1 MIRIG
6 IVDDEEIMRLKI
18 HQCIKEI
25 LKEQESVEIRSY
37 DCAEDFLEEVQKKT
51 RFDILFSDI
60 QMLEMNGLELGKR
73 LQKAYMEYAVES
85 YKISAYQ
92 YILKEDME
100 IRLPQITRK
109 LLNQIQH
116 EYAQF
121 RIVGTNGIQKKIY
134 FRDIIYVYKGKETKY
149 VYYVTTEGEY
159 KERISLN
166 QVGELLEENG
176 FLKIERAYLVNAK
189 HILKLEGN
197 KLFLS
202 DQSQLSISRYRLKE
216 VKLDIAKYWGG
227 R

>member
-1 MIRIG
+1 MENAA
-6 IVDDEEIMRLKI
+6 DALKMAGAVLLFVLAI
-18 HQCIKEI
+18 SIAIFYFGQVRQTADTI
-25 LKEQESVEIRSY
+25 LS
-37 DCAEDFLEEVQKKT
+37 QK
-51 RFDILFSDI
+51 D
-60 QMLEMNGLELGKR
+60 
-73 LQKAYMEYAVES
+73 
-85 YKISAYQ
+85 
-92 YILKEDME
+92 
-100 IRLPQITRK
+100 
-109 LLNQIQH
+109 
-116 EYAQF
+116 
-121 RIVGTNGIQKKIY
+121 
-134 FRDIIYVYKGKETKY
+134 KETKY

-166 QVGELLEENG
+166 QVWELLEENG

>member
-1 MIRIG
+1 M
-6 IVDDEEIMRLKI
+6 
-18 HQCIKEI
+18 
-25 LKEQESVEIRSY
+25 
-37 DCAEDFLEEVQKKT
+37 
-51 RFDILFSDI
+51 
-60 QMLEMNGLELGKR
+60 
-73 LQKAYMEYAVES
+73 
-85 YKISAYQ
+85 
-92 YILKEDME
+92 
-100 IRLPQITRK
+100 
-109 LLNQIQH
+109 
-116 EYAQF
+116 
-121 RIVGTNGIQKKIY
+121 
-134 FRDIIYVYKGKETKY
+134 
-149 VYYVTTEGEY
+149 YYVTTEGEY

>member
-1 MIRIG
+1 
-6 IVDDEEIMRLKI
+6 
-18 HQCIKEI
+18 
-25 LKEQESVEIRSY
+25 
-37 DCAEDFLEEVQKKT
+37 
-51 RFDILFSDI
+51 
-60 QMLEMNGLELGKR
+60 
-73 LQKAYMEYAVES
+73 
-85 YKISAYQ
+85 
-92 YILKEDME
+92 ME

-121 RIVGTNGIQKKIY
+121 RVVGTNGIQKKIY

-166 QVGELLEENG
+166 QVWELLEGNG

>member
-73 LQKAYMEYAVES
+73 LQKDVPNLYIIYITAYMEYAVES

-197 KLFLS
+197 KLFLTINE
-202 DQSQLSISRYRLKE
+202 QI
-216 VKLDIAKYWGG
+216 
-227 R
+227 